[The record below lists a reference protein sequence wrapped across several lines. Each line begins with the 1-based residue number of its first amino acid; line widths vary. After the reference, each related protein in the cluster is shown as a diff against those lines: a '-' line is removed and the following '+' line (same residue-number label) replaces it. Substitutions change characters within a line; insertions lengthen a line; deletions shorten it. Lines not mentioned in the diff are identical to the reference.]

1 MAEVP
6 ASKPSRNAAA
16 VVPSGET
23 IPNPLITTER
33 VTGRTLPS
41 WRMSAQELLR
51 LVAMCLLASGLIARL
66 AAADLFDEIY
76 ARGRPI
82 DATLKTLTA
91 QFSETTESPLL
102 IQPLVSQGTIAVVRP
117 LRVAMQYSAPDRRSV
132 IIDRGRL
139 RIVWP
144 SRGIDR
150 TMPIGSTEKRIQQ
163 YFVGTSP
170 SQLRSHFDIAAR
182 VASDRPGTWFVAMTP
197 KRKQIAAG
205 VSQLDLWI
213 GTDTVLLAAMRMVF
227 PSGETTLLEFSKVH
241 LNPAI
246 ADSAFQPATP

>member
-1 MAEVP
+1 
-6 ASKPSRNAAA
+6 
-16 VVPSGET
+16 
-23 IPNPLITTER
+23 
-33 VTGRTLPS
+33 
-41 WRMSAQELLR
+41 MSAQQLPR
-51 LVAMCLLASGLIARL
+51 LVAMCLLASGLIIARV

-117 LRVAMQYSAPDRRSV
+117 LRLAMHYSAPDRRSV

-150 TMPIGSTEKRIQQ
+150 STPIGSIEKRIQQ
-163 YFVGTSP
+163 YFVDTSP

-227 PSGETTLLEFSKVH
+227 ASGETTLLEFSDVH

-246 ADSAFQPATP
+246 ADSAFQPAAP

>member
-1 MAEVP
+1 MP
-6 ASKPSRNAAA
+6 P
-16 VVPSGET
+16 P
-23 IPNPLITTER
+23 
-33 VTGRTLPS
+33 
-41 WRMSAQELLR
+41 
-51 LVAMCLLASGLIARL
+51 
-66 AAADLFDEIY
+66 DLFDEIY

-102 IQPLVSQGTIAVVRP
+102 VRPLVSQGTIAVVRP
-117 LRVAMQYSAPDRRSV
+117 LRVAMHYSAPDRRSV
-132 IIDRGRL
+132 IIDGGRL

-150 TMPIGSTEKRIQQ
+150 ATPIGSIEKRIQQ
-163 YFVGTSP
+163 YFVDTSP

-213 GTDTVLLAAMRMVF
+213 RTDTVLLAAMRMVF
-227 PSGETTLLEFSKVH
+227 RERGDQAARIQRRPPQPSDCRQRVSTGGAV
-241 LNPAI
+241 ARRRG
-246 ADSAFQPATP
+246 PATAVRPPTDAVGPGRYSRR